1 MLKSFRSIRAFFTRT
16 GAMVHILWQA
26 YPMGLLLT
34 LGLQMLQG
42 IFPLSTALIT
52 KFLFDALA
60 QSITMHSPLALS
72 SRIIQL
78 LLLQAFLT
86 ILSQFIAPLDQYIG
100 AEMGRRI
107 SLFIQTRIYQKI
119 VGFAGLAHFEDY
131 ELYNTITLAVTGA
144 RTGPVEILRTL
155 MTIVRGVITIVSFL
169 SVILSFHLFLAGVLF
184 LAVIPQFFL
193 QFRQGKQRFNV
204 ASNNSPKDRLA
215 FYYGQVM
222 SGLGFAKELRLFNL
236 GHYFLQA
243 FTKTTQAIQSTQRK
257 QQRRELL
264 WQSIS
269 LTLSGLVGAGTF
281 LFVFVQA
288 FRGQLSI
295 GDIALY
301 TSAVATIQS
310 MLLSIVFACTQVRE
324 HTLYF
329 RQYTRLLAM
338 PQPLL
343 IAPDPRE
350 VPVLISAI
358 EMHDVSFR
366 YSEKHPWVLRHV
378 NLRIPAGQT
387 LALVGLNGAGKT
399 TLVKLLTRL
408 YDPTEG
414 QVLWDGIDI
423 REFDPQ
429 SLRKHIAAI
438 FQDFVRYDLTV
449 RENIGLGDV
458 EHIEEP
464 EAIYAA
470 ALQSGIAEF
479 ITGLPQQYET
489 ILSRWLGEKK
499 AQPGIDLSGGQWQKI
514 ALARMFLRQAEVL
527 MLDEPTAALDAQ
539 AEYELHQGFAELMA
553 GRTSLM
559 ITHRFS
565 TVRMAG
571 TIAVLEDGQIT
582 EYGTHHD
589 LLALDGT
596 YARLYRMQA
605 EYYQPI

>member
-1 MLKSFRSIRAFFTRT
+1 MIQRLKSLPMLFATLGIMLQA
-16 GAMVHILWQA
+16 IWQA
-26 YPMGLLLT
+26 YPVGLLIMIFFQL
-34 LGLQMLQG
+34 LQG
-42 IFPLSTALIT
+42 LLPLATAWIT
-52 KFLFDALA
+52 KLLFDALA
-60 QSITMHSPLALS
+60 QSLAFHNRTALPQLIILLLILQSLLTLIAQFISPLDNYLN
-72 SRIIQL
+72 
-78 LLLQAFLT
+78 
-86 ILSQFIAPLDQYIG
+86 
-100 AEMGRRI
+100 AELGRRL
-107 SLFIQTRIYQKI
+107 SLSIQTHMYQK
-119 VGFAGLAHFEDY
+119 VSSFAGLAYFENP
-131 ELYNTITLAVTGA
+131 ELHNTLTLAINGA
-144 RTGPVEILRTL
+144 RMGPLQLLRTL
-155 MTIVRGVITIVSFL
+155 CAVFRGLVTVFSFL
-169 SVILSFHLFLAGVLF
+169 GVLLSLNF
-184 LAVIPQFFL
+184 LLTGIVFAAILPQFFL
-193 QFRQGKQRFNV
+193 QLRLGKQRFSV
-204 ASNNSPKDRLA
+204 ALGNSPKERLST
-215 FYYGQVM
+215 YYGQLM
-222 SGLGFAKELRLFNL
+222 TAATFAKEVRLFNL
-236 GHYFLQA
+236 GKYFLHA
-243 FTKTTQAIQSTQRK
+243 FVQTTQAIQAIQRR
-257 QQRRELL
+257 QQRHELS
-264 WQSIS
+264 WQIACTALSAIIGSI
-269 LTLSGLVGAGTF
+269 TF
-281 LFVFVQA
+281 ILVFVQA
-288 FRGQLSI
+288 FRGQLSF
-295 GDIALY
+295 GDVSLY
-301 TSAVATIQS
+301 TNAVGSIQS
-310 MLLSIVFACTQVRE
+310 TLLGIIFASTQMSEQV
-324 HTLYF
+324 LFF
-329 RQYTRLLAM
+329 RQYTQLLAL
-338 PQPLL
+338 PQPLS
-343 IAPDPRE
+343 ITTTPHP
-350 VPVLISAI
+350 VPVLAISI
-358 EMHDVSFR
+358 ELRDVSFR

-429 SLRKHIAAI
+429 ALRKHIAAI

-464 EAIYAA
+464 EAIHAA

-499 AQPGIDLSGGQWQKI
+499 AEPGIDLSGGQWQKI

-539 AEYELHQGFAELMA
+539 SEYELHQGFAELMT

-605 EYYQPI
+605 EYYQPV